1 MPKENGNRDWVEARQ
16 RNSHWTVCDLW
27 FSSPQLSGNGKTRQQ
42 SSTKLSAL
50 RKGTA
55 RVIWFSRFSWTCKIH
70 PISSSPACPVI
81 SISPSILHQMASS
94 STSSGPSRHH
104 LLTAEEKTA
113 CISLRSAGWKLPK
126 IAAHL
131 GLNYDT
137 IYKFCK
143 RYDTTG
149 SKESAYSTAG
159 NPKYS
164 PQAIRN
170 MIRNTQKDAQS
181 RRTPL
186 KEIGQQ
192 NDGMSASTVSRHLK
206 KVGTR
211 SYKATR
217 STLAISSQ
225 QEEEVCFCNAAQR
238 LDSRRLVEGALD
250 RWICSIKT
258 GLQALS
264 LS

>member
-1 MPKENGNRDWVEARQ
+1 MLLERRRRLQ
-16 RNSHWTVCDLW
+16 RY
-27 FSSPQLSGNGKTRQQ
+27 
-42 SSTKLSAL
+42 
-50 RKGTA
+50 TA
-55 RVIWFSRFSWTCKIH
+55 RVIWFSRFCWTWQIH
-70 PISSSPACPVI
+70 RISSSPASPVI

-143 RYDTTG
+143 CYDTTG

-170 MIRNTQKDAQS
+170 MIRNTQKEAQS

-206 KVGTR
+206 KVGIR
-211 SYKATR
+211 SYKAIR
-217 STLAISSQ
+217 STLAIPSQ
-225 QEEEVCFCNAAQR
+225 
-238 LDSRRLVEGALD
+238 LDARQ
-250 RWICSIKT
+250 CSYPSKC
-258 GLQALS
+258 L
-264 LS
+264 

>member
-1 MPKENGNRDWVEARQ
+1 MIDSFRTSCWPKSTGGGIPISRTSAS
-16 RNSHWTVCDLW
+16 NSTVPHL
-27 FSSPQLSGNGKTRQQ
+27 T
-42 SSTKLSAL
+42 
-50 RKGTA
+50 GTA

-70 PISSSPACPVI
+70 PNPSSPASPVI
-81 SISPSILHQMASS
+81 SISPLILHQMASS

-104 LLTAEEKTA
+104 LLTSEEKTA

-126 IAAHL
+126 SAAHL

-143 RYDTTG
+143 CYDTTG
-149 SKESAYSTAG
+149 NKESAYSTAG

-186 KEIGQQ
+186 K
-192 NDGMSASTVSRHLK
+192 
-206 KVGTR
+206 
-211 SYKATR
+211 
-217 STLAISSQ
+217 
-225 QEEEVCFCNAAQR
+225 
-238 LDSRRLVEGALD
+238 
-250 RWICSIKT
+250 
-258 GLQALS
+258 
-264 LS
+264 

>member
-1 MPKENGNRDWVEARQ
+1 
-16 RNSHWTVCDLW
+16 
-27 FSSPQLSGNGKTRQQ
+27 
-42 SSTKLSAL
+42 
-50 RKGTA
+50 
-55 RVIWFSRFSWTCKIH
+55 
-70 PISSSPACPVI
+70 
-81 SISPSILHQMASS
+81 MASS

-170 MIRNTQKDAQS
+170 MIRNTQKEAQS

-206 KVGTR
+206 KVGIR

-217 STLAISSQ
+217 VPLLSPA
-225 QEEEVCFCNAAQR
+225 N
-238 LDSRRLVEGALD
+238 RRKRFAFAMQHRD
-250 RWICSIKT
+250 
-258 GLQALS
+258 
-264 LS
+264 